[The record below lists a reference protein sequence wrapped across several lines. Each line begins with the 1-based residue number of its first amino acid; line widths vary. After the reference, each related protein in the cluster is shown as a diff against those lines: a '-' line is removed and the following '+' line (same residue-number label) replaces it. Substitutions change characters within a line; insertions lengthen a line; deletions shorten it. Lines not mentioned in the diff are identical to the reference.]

1 MKSYDDLQRFKEKTQ
16 TNHIEF
22 KDMSE
27 QSLHSDSSNWAIIKQ
42 LLSDGSDPVL
52 DKSQRI
58 DVVAPQ
64 PIDPSVLLA
73 PPVAAAPAQPLPSF
87 SALEDRTPSVCAS
100 LFDSISSSL
109 KPGTPPEAS
118 VPATPQPEVPPVAPV
133 APAKPVLTKVAD
145 LRPESVAQASGSLFD
160 QLAKSQPNTAQ
171 KKPDAPLEQPTA
183 PQLNALLQQ
192 QPESTAPGAQ
202 PLLQSGFPLPPPPVQ
217 PQLNA
222 LLQSPPVAPQPQQ
235 VAAPQYQP
243 HPQQVPPQYQPQQVV
258 QQPYYASQQVSP
270 QPLYQSQPQQVA
282 PQPVYPQQQAAPLY
296 QSQPPATSPLFAS
309 SQAIQPHTQPAA
321 TSSNIS
327 YKQLFSPAH
336 GSAEQI
342 VSKEMPLQS
351 LLEKIASCR

>member
-42 LLSDGSDPVL
+42 LLSDGTDPVL

-87 SALEDRTPSVCAS
+87 SALEDRTPSVGAS

-118 VPATPQPEVPPVAPV
+118 APVTPQPEVPPVAP
-133 APAKPVLTKVAD
+133 AKPAVQLTKVAD

-192 QPESTAPGAQ
+192 QPEPTQPNAQ

-222 LLQSPPVAPQPQQ
+222 LLQSPPVAPPPQQ

-270 QPLYQSQPQQVA
+270 QPLYQSQP
-282 PQPVYPQQQAAPLY
+282 
-296 QSQPPATSPLFAS
+296 PATSPLFAS
-309 SQAIQPHTQPAA
+309 SQAIQPHAQPAA

>member
-42 LLSDGSDPVL
+42 LLSDGTDPVL

-64 PIDPSVLLA
+64 PIDPSVLLT
-73 PPVAAAPAQPLPSF
+73 PPVATAPAQPVPSITT
-87 SALEDRTPSVCAS
+87 LDHTPSVGAS

-109 KPGTPPEAS
+109 KPGVQHEA
-118 VPATPQPEVPPVAPV
+118 PAPVTPQADATPV
-133 APAKPVLTKVAD
+133 APAKSTVQLTKVAD

-160 QLAKSQPNTAQ
+160 QLAKSQPA
-171 KKPDAPLEQPTA
+171 A
-183 PQLNALLQQ
+183 PQAQQSAPAQQPAAPQFNALLQQ
-192 QPESTAPGAQ
+192 PEPVPNAQ
-202 PLLQSGFPLPPPPVQ
+202 PTLQSGFPLPPQPAQ
-217 PQLNA
+217 PQLSA
-222 LLQSPPVAPQPQQ
+222 LLQSPPVQPH
-235 VAAPQYQP
+235 YQP
-243 HPQQVPPQYQPQQVV
+243 PLQQAPTPYQPQPVAPQ
-258 QQPYYASQQVSP
+258 S
-270 QPLYQSQPQQVA
+270 QPLYQ
-282 PQPVYPQQQAAPLY
+282 PQPAAPLY
-296 QSQPPATSPLFAS
+296 QSQPGYPQPQTAQPLYQSLPSAASPLFAG
-309 SQAIQPHTQPAA
+309 SQAVQPQTSSAA

>member
-42 LLSDGSDPVL
+42 LLSDGTDPVL

-73 PPVAAAPAQPLPSF
+73 PQVAAAPAQPLPSF
-87 SALEDRTPSVCAS
+87 SAQDHTPSVGAS

-109 KPGTPPEAS
+109 KPDTQPQAS
-118 VPATPQPEVPPVAPV
+118 AAVTPQPEAAPV
-133 APAKPVLTKVAD
+133 KPTVQLTKVAD

-160 QLAKSQPNTAQ
+160 QLAKSQPN
-171 KKPDAPLEQPTA
+171 APQVQQETPVQQPAA

-192 QPESTAPGAQ
+192 PEPALPNAQ
-202 PLLQSGFPLPPPPVQ
+202 PLLQSGFPLPPQPVQ
-217 PQLNA
+217 PQLNT
-222 LLQSPPVAPQPQQ
+222 LLQSPPVTPPPQQ
-235 VAAPQYQP
+235 VVA
-243 HPQQVPPQYQPQQVV
+243 PQYQPQQNV
-258 QQPYYASQQVSP
+258 QQPYSASQQVSQQPLYPP
-270 QPLYQSQPQQVA
+270 QQVAPLYQSQPQ
-282 PQPVYPQQQAAPLY
+282 PGYPQQQAAPLY
-296 QSQPPATSPLFAS
+296 QSQPPVAAPLFAS
-309 SQAIQPHTQPAA
+309 RPAAQPQAQSAA

>member
-42 LLSDGSDPVL
+42 LLSDGTDPVL

-73 PPVAAAPAQPLPSF
+73 PSVAAEPARPLPS
-87 SALEDRTPSVCAS
+87 APAPEHVPSVGAS

-109 KPGTPPEAS
+109 KPVTQPEAAVS
-118 VPATPQPEVPPVAPV
+118 ATPQPEVPPVAPTK
-133 APAKPVLTKVAD
+133 PAVQLTKVAD
-145 LRPESVAQASGSLFD
+145 LRPESVTQASGSLFD
-160 QLAKSQPNTAQ
+160 QLAKSQPNAPQ
-171 KKPDAPLEQPTA
+171 VPPDAPVQQTAA
-183 PQLNALLQQ
+183 PQLNALSQ
-192 QPESTAPGAQ
+192 QPEPAQPNAQ
-202 PLLQSGFPLPPPPVQ
+202 PLLQSGFPLPPQPVQ
-217 PQLNA
+217 SQ
-222 LLQSPPVAPQPQQ
+222 LQSPPVA
-235 VAAPQYQP
+235 QYQP
-243 HPQQVPPQYQPQQVV
+243 VSQQIQPQYQPQQTV
-258 QQPYYASQQVSP
+258 QQPHYPSQQMP
-270 QPLYQSQPQQVA
+270 QPLYQPQTVAPQYASQPQQIA
-282 PQPVYPQQQAAPLY
+282 QQPVYPQQQAAPLY
-296 QSQPPATSPLFAS
+296 QSLPPAASPLFAS
-309 SQAIQPHTQPAA
+309 SQAIQPHVQTEA

>member
-87 SALEDRTPSVCAS
+87 SAPAPAPSVGAS

-109 KPGTPPEAS
+109 KPGTPPQAAAA
-118 VPATPQPEVPPVAPV
+118 VTPQPEV
-133 APAKPVLTKVAD
+133 APAEPVKPAVQLTKVAD
-145 LRPESVAQASGSLFD
+145 LRPESVAQASGSLLD

-171 KKPDAPLEQPTA
+171 QKQDVPPEQPAA

-192 QPESTAPGAQ
+192 PEPKVPGAQ

-222 LLQSPPVAPQPQQ
+222 LLQSPPVAPQPQHAVQ
-235 VAAPQYQP
+235 QPHYAPQQAP
-243 HPQQVPPQYQPQQVV
+243 TQSLYQPQQ
-258 QQPYYASQQVSP
+258 AA
-270 QPLYQSQPQQVA
+270 PLYQPQQVA

-296 QSQPPATSPLFAS
+296 QSQPPAKSPLFAS
-309 SQAIQPHTQPAA
+309 SPAGQPHAHAAA